1 MLRIRTYPVLLAC
14 TLSAIFV
21 SLASAQR
28 GPIPTPLIREG
39 VTEKIS
45 DHVHVIPD
53 GSAPL
58 IPNVTIIT
66 GSRATFVVDTG
77 LGARN
82 AEAILR
88 EVAKVSK
95 NTELYLATTHVHPE
109 HDLGAHG
116 FPATTKMVRS
126 NDQVKEIAAD
136 GLQTAQ
142 RFAGFSPAVGELL
155 QGADFRKA
163 DVAFDREQ
171 VFDLGGVRVRAM
183 AMGFNHTSGDTAF
196 FVEPDMV
203 LVSGDVVMNALPG
216 VGPNSRITTWLASMD
231 RFEKLQPKRI
241 VPSHGP
247 MGDISFVTNY
257 RTYLTTVRD
266 RTIALKKEGKTVDE
280 TVKLLQDEI
289 KGRYDPN
296 RMVGAIRAAYN
307 EAP

>member
-1 MLRIRTYPVLLAC
+1 MRIRTYPIILAC
-14 TLSAIFV
+14 ILGTTLV
-21 SLASAQR
+21 SVASAQR

-58 IPNVTIIT
+58 IPNVSIIV

-77 LGARN
+77 IGVKN

-95 NTELYLATTHVHPE
+95 NSELFLATTHIHPE

-116 FPATTKMVRS
+116 FPPATKMVRS

-136 GLQTAQ
+136 GLQTAK
-142 RFAGFSPAVGELL
+142 RFAGFSPAVAELL
-155 QGADFRKA
+155 QGAEFRKA
-163 DVAFDREQ
+163 DVTFDKEQ

-203 LVSGDVVMNALPG
+203 LVSGDVVMSALPG
-216 VGPNSRITTWLASMD
+216 VGGNSRIATWLASMD

-247 MGDISFVTNY
+247 MGDISFVTNN

-266 RTIALKKEGKTVDE
+266 RTATLKKEGKSVDD
-280 TVKLLQDEI
+280 TIKLLQEEL

-296 RMVGAIRAAYN
+296 RMTNTIRTAYN

>member
-1 MLRIRTYPVLLAC
+1 MRIRTYPIILAC
-14 TLSAIFV
+14 ILGTTLV
-21 SLASAQR
+21 SVASAQR

-58 IPNVTIIT
+58 IPNVSIIV

-77 LGARN
+77 IGVKN

-95 NTELYLATTHVHPE
+95 NSELFLATTHIHPE

-116 FPATTKMVRS
+116 FPPATKMVRS

-136 GLQTAQ
+136 GLQTAK
-142 RFAGFSPAVGELL
+142 RFAGFSPAVAELL
-155 QGADFRKA
+155 QGAEFRKA
-163 DVAFDREQ
+163 DVTFDKEQ

-203 LVSGDVVMNALPG
+203 LVSGDVVMSALPG
-216 VGPNSRITTWLASMD
+216 VGGNSRIATWLASMD

-247 MGDISFVTNY
+247 MGDISFVTNN

-266 RTIALKKEGKTVDE
+266 RTATLKKEGKSVDD
-280 TVKLLQDEI
+280 TIKLLQEEL
-289 KGRYDPN
+289 KGRHDPN
-296 RMVGAIRAAYN
+296 RMTNTIRTAYN

>member
-1 MLRIRTYPVLLAC
+1 MKTRTHPIILAC
-14 TLSAIFV
+14 ILSATLV
-21 SLASAQR
+21 GGASAQR
-28 GPIPTPLIREG
+28 GPIPTPLIKEG

-45 DHVHVIPD
+45 DHVYVIPD

-58 IPNVTIIT
+58 IPNVSIIV

-82 AEAILR
+82 AEVILR

-95 NTELYLATTHVHPE
+95 NSEMYLASTHIHPE

-116 FPATTKMVRS
+116 FPAATKMVRS

-136 GLQTAQ
+136 GLQTAK
-142 RFAGFSPAVGELL
+142 RFAGFSPAVGEML
-155 QGADFRKA
+155 QGAEFRKA
-163 DVAFDREQ
+163 DVVFDKEQ

-203 LVSGDVVMNALPG
+203 LVSGDVVMNAIPG
-216 VGPNSRITTWLASMD
+216 VGPNSRIATWLASMD
-231 RFEKLQPKRI
+231 RFQKLQPKRI

-247 MGDISFVTNY
+247 MGDLSFVTNY
-257 RTYLTTVRD
+257 RTFLTTVRD
-266 RTIALKKEGKTVDE
+266 RTAALKKEGKSVDDA
-280 TVKLLQDEI
+280 VKLLQEEL

-296 RMVGAIRAAYN
+296 RMAGTIRTAYN

>member
-1 MLRIRTYPVLLAC
+1 MTRTRTQPVILVC
-14 TLSAIFV
+14 ILSATLA
-21 SLASAQR
+21 SAASAQR

-58 IPNVTIIT
+58 IPNVTIIV

-95 NTELYLATTHVHPE
+95 NSELFLATTHIHPE

-116 FPATTKMVRS
+116 FPPTTKMVRS

-136 GLQTAQ
+136 GLQTAK
-142 RFAGFSPAVGELL
+142 RFAGFSPAVGEML

-163 DVAFDREQ
+163 DVVFDKEQ

-196 FVEPDMV
+196 SVEPDMV
-203 LVSGDVVMNALPG
+203 LVSGDVAMSALPG
-216 VGPNSRITTWLASMD
+216 VGPSSRIATWLTSMD

-266 RTIALKKEGKTVDE
+266 RTAALKKEGKSVDD
-280 TVKLLQDEI
+280 VIKLLQEEL

-296 RMVGAIRAAYN
+296 RMVGTIRAAYS
-307 EAP
+307 EAS

>member
-1 MLRIRTYPVLLAC
+1 MRIRTYPIIPAC
-14 TLSAIFV
+14 ILGTTLV
-21 SLASAQR
+21 SVASAQR
-28 GPIPTPLIREG
+28 GPIPTPLIKEG

-58 IPNVTIIT
+58 IPNVSIIV

-77 LGARN
+77 IGVKN
-82 AEAILR
+82 AEVILR

-95 NTELYLATTHVHPE
+95 NSELFLATTHIHPE

-116 FPATTKMVRS
+116 FPPATKMVRS
-126 NDQVKEIAAD
+126 SDQVREIAAD
-136 GLQTAQ
+136 GLQTAK
-142 RFAGFSPAVGELL
+142 RFAGFSPAVAELL
-155 QGADFRKA
+155 QGAEFRKP
-163 DVAFDREQ
+163 DVTFDKEQ

-203 LVSGDVVMNALPG
+203 LVSGDVVMSALPG
-216 VGPNSRITTWLASMD
+216 VGGNSRIATWLASMD

-247 MGDISFVTNY
+247 MGDISFVTNN

-266 RTIALKKEGKTVDE
+266 RTAALKKEGKSVDDAI
-280 TVKLLQDEI
+280 KLLQEEL

-296 RMVGAIRAAYN
+296 RMPKTIRAAYN

>member
-1 MLRIRTYPVLLAC
+1 MLRIRTSPIILAC
-14 TLSAIFV
+14 LV
-21 SLASAQR
+21 SVTVVSVMSAQR

-45 DHVHVIPD
+45 DHVYVIPD

-58 IPNVTIIT
+58 IPNVTIVV
-66 GSRATFVVDTG
+66 GNRATFVVDTG
-77 LGARN
+77 LGAKN
-82 AEAILR
+82 AEVILR

-95 NTELYLATTHVHPE
+95 NSELYLATTHVHPE
-109 HDLGAHG
+109 HDLGAHA
-116 FPATTKMVRS
+116 FPATTRMVRS

-136 GLQTAQ
+136 KLETAK
-142 RFAGFSPAVGELL
+142 RFAGFSPAVAEML

-163 DVAFDREQ
+163 DVVFDKEQ

-183 AMGFNHTSGDTAF
+183 AMGFNHTAGDTAF
-196 FVEPDMV
+196 FIEPDMV

-216 VGPNSRITTWLASMD
+216 VGGNSRITTWLASMD

-247 MGDISFVTNY
+247 MGDISFITNY

-266 RTIALKKEGKTVDE
+266 RAAALKKEGKSVDD
-280 TVKLLQDEI
+280 TIKQLQEEF

-296 RMVGAIRAAYN
+296 RMVSAIRAAYN